1 MKRRLFLLSGSASAT
16 ALALS
21 ACGGGGGG
29 ADGIDTTPT
38 GSIVSDTRPPGSVL
52 SETPTQP
59 ANQSDS
65 ALASKLL
72 GCYYTA
78 WDGSHAITSVPT
90 DFNVI
95 YLFNAQNGGTNT
107 GDGSWHWPFASTVSA
122 AQVQQVRKRGQK
134 VVLTVGGAGLGY
146 SYTNRT
152 QSTRC
157 VDSIRSIID
166 SLGGVDGVDFNN
178 YEAGIGTSL
187 GEMVW
192 IAQQLV
198 ATYGPGFMITSPPAP
213 TSTGGGPVNGIAMGA
228 PADLN
233 VMGAL
238 ADAGVLTYAAPQ
250 FYDWSFYN
258 GPGVISSIA
267 EQWIARLGADKVVL
281 GLSANYP
288 NGPSLADCIRE
299 YEAVRT
305 KHPNIRGAYCWSA
318 QNNMAAGNVWGSTM
332 RSLL

>member
-1 MKRRLFLLSGSASAT
+1 MKRRLFLLSGSASAA

-29 ADGIDTTPT
+29 GAIAADGIGTTAT
-38 GSIVSDTRPPGSVL
+38 GSVVNDAV
-52 SETPTQP
+52 TQP
-59 ANQSDS
+59 TTGQPGN
-65 ALASKLL
+65 ALASKFLA
-72 GCYYTA
+72 CYYTA
-78 WDGSHAITSVPT
+78 WDGSHAITSVPM

-107 GDGSWHWPFASTVSA
+107 GDGSWRWPFADTVSA
-122 AQVQQVRKRGQK
+122 AQVQQVRQRGQK

-146 SYTNRT
+146 NYSNRT
-152 QSTRC
+152 QSTNC
-157 VDSIRSIID
+157 VNSIRSIID

-198 ATYGPGFMITSPPAP
+198 ASYGPNFMITSPPAP
-213 TSTGGGPVNGIAMGA
+213 TSTGGAPVNGISMGSS
-228 PADLN
+228 ADLD

-238 ADAGVLTYAAPQ
+238 ADAGLLTYAAPQ

-258 GPGVISSIA
+258 EPGVISSIA
-267 EQWIARLGADKVVL
+267 QQWIARLGADKVVL
-281 GLSANYP
+281 GLSANYS
-288 NGPSLADCIRE
+288 NGPSLAACIRE
-299 YEAVRT
+299 YEAVRAI
-305 KHPNIRGAYCWSA
+305 HPNLRGAYCWSA
-318 QNNMAAGNVWGSTM
+318 QNNIVGGNVWGSTM
-332 RSLL
+332 KSLL